1 MRRTLKLRTGEG
13 KDFRIILD
21 NWGSGV
27 DQSMRRWILQDGL
40 WQCTD
45 SGALAE
51 ESVVDFKRS
60 VRQLLHAPTPLTP
73 RKRHVTS
80 TKRRW
85 RRCVA
90 RPWRSMPVECLQLN
104 GARHRFDGEWH

>member
-1 MRRTLKLRTGEG
+1 MRRTLKLRTDEG

-21 NWGSGV
+21 NWGSGL

-51 ESVVDFKRS
+51 ESVVDFKRP
-60 VRQLLHAPTPLTP
+60 VRQLLHAPTAADANEASRDVNETA
-73 RKRHVTS
+73 
-80 TKRRW
+80 
-85 RRCVA
+85 VA
-90 RPWRSMPVECLQLN
+90 PMRGQTMAEY
-104 GARHRFDGEWH
+104 ARGVPTT

>member
-1 MRRTLKLRTGEG
+1 MRRTLKLRTDEG

-21 NWGSGV
+21 NWGSGL

-51 ESVVDFKRS
+51 ERVVNFKRS
-60 VRQLLHAPTPLTP
+60 VRRLAHAPTADANEAACDVHETA
-73 RKRHVTS
+73 
-80 TKRRW
+80 
-85 RRCVA
+85 VA
-90 RPWRSMPVECLQLN
+90 PMRGQTMAEY
-104 GARHRFDGEWH
+104 ARGVPTT